1 MEYVIPNPNPE
12 NMYQNQGFSFNRTE
26 RKTLIIDHMGD
37 IDNVSFKLPLY
48 EPLLIDKLSDV
59 YLESFTTF
67 NSASNSASNV
77 KAAFVISIDEF
88 NINSNSNLYY
98 SGCMVTVVDLETT
111 NVFNNIIIPNESASD
126 TGTFIHK
133 SKKLNYICSIN
144 PIKLGQ
150 ITIKIT
156 GLDGEAMFTDQN
168 GRFILEL
175 VFIARY

>member
-26 RKTLIIDHMGD
+26 RKTLIIDYSI
-37 IDNVSFKLPLY
+37 IDKTTEILLPLY

-77 KAAFVISIDEF
+77 KAAFIISIDEF
-88 NINSNSNLYY
+88 NIKSNSNLYY
-98 SGCMVTVVDLETT
+98 SGSKTT

-156 GLDGEAMFTDQN
+156 GLDGEAMFTN
-168 GRFILEL
+168 EHGRFILEL
-175 VFIARY
+175 VFIARN

>member
-1 MEYVIPNPNPE
+1 MDTVISNPNPE

-26 RKTLIIDHMGD
+26 RKTLIIDCICGTKL
-37 IDNVSFKLPLY
+37 SSKLPLY

-77 KAAFVISIDEF
+77 KAAFIISIDEF
-88 NINSNSNLYY
+88 NIKSNSNLYY
-98 SGCMVTVVDLETT
+98 SGSKTT

-150 ITIKIT
+150 INIKIT
-156 GLDGEAMFTDQN
+156 GLDGKTMFTGEKFD

-175 VFIARY
+175 VFIARD

>member
-26 RKTLIIDHMGD
+26 RKTLIIDHEIDHAD
-37 IDNVSFKLPLY
+37 INSIGFQLY

-67 NSASNSASNV
+67 NSASNTDTQV

-88 NINSNSNLYY
+88 NINSNSNLNS
-98 SGCMVTVVDLETT
+98 SGSKTT

-126 TGTFIHK
+126 TGTYVHK

-156 GLDGEAMFTDQN
+156 GLDGGTMFPGPY

-175 VFIARY
+175 VFIARD